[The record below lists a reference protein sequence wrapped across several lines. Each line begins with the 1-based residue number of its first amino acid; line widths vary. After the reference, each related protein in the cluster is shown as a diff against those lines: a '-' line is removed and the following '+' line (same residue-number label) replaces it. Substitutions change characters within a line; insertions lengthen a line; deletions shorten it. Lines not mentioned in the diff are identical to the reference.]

1 MHLIRP
7 HLQLAYAAGSAD
19 VGIELSRIGLE
30 YLGST
35 HLDQR
40 RWQRWPAGN
49 IERQPV
55 VGGIDSG
62 VVQRNRPGRTVSAHD
77 RIGALQLTTGAQ
89 PEGEVDQRRKQHH
102 RRRRSGGDLGCSS
115 MSTVRWPPAE
125 SAAITMCSAAK
136 PHTCANQSQAA
147 RTSVAAVG
155 KR

>member
-1 MHLIRP
+1 M
-7 HLQLAYAAGSAD
+7 QLAYAAGSAD

-102 RRRRSGGDLGCSS
+102 RRRRSGGDLGLQQHVDGQ
-115 MSTVRWPPAE
+115 MATRGIRGDHHVLR
-125 SAAITMCSAAK
+125 
-136 PHTCANQSQAA
+136 
-147 RTSVAAVG
+147 G
-155 KR
+155 